1 MGRREARL
9 AKEDHKKKKLQK
21 TALIGGGAALA
32 IAAATIGAF
41 ALLGD
46 DAHITEIEKHAP
58 ADVDALFISEKN
70 LDSWEYTK
78 ALSGSAN
85 SQQIDAATTVA
96 AAFKDGKTYFYAAG
110 EKNAMDAEMEKRG
123 LANLPNID
131 GVYLLEGEADGLVED
146 GLGAAKDY
154 AGKDL
159 KEAPSFGY
167 VTNSNFDEDYFEGE
181 SGIPT
186 DKWIWFGTF
195 SEGAWV
201 GDTSGVKASDFDL
214 EKLDDWVNFEKKPA
228 FLNDS
233 FVQKDGAIGIS
244 LTLKELSTI
253 SGIPEYSSGID
264 DIKATLDNEGV
275 MQISL
280 ERKQ

>member
-9 AKEDHKKKKLQK
+9 AKDQQKKKKLQK
-21 TALIGGGAALA
+21 IALIGGGAA
-32 IAAATIGAF
+32 IAAAATVGAF
-41 ALLGD
+41 TLFGNGTQ
-46 DAHITEIEKHAP
+46 ITEIENHVP

-85 SQQIDAATTVA
+85 SQQIDAATMVG

-110 EKNAMDAEMEKRG
+110 EKKAMDTEMEKRG
-123 LANLPNID
+123 LADLPNLD
-131 GVYLLEGEADGLVED
+131 GVYLLEGEADGLVEV
-146 GLGAAKDY
+146 GLGASEDY

-167 VTNSNFDEDYFEGE
+167 VTNNNFDEDYFAGE

-186 DKWIWFGTF
+186 KKWIWFGTF

-214 EKLDDWVNFEKKPA
+214 DKLDDWVNFEKKPA

-233 FVQKDGAIGIS
+233 FVQKDDAIGIS